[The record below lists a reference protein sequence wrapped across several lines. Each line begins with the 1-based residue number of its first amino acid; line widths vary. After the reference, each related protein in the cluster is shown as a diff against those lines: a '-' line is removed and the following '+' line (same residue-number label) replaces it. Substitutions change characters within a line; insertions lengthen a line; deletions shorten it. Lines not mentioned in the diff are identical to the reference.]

1 MQIILKSMSLVN
13 FRGIKNRKFDF
24 NPDLNIIRGDNQT
37 GKTTLL
43 ESFLWCLFGKDSYD
57 RKDFELKYKDA
68 DGNTRQRA
76 NVEVEVVLS
85 VDEKD
90 IELKRIY
97 KEKWVTK
104 RGSEECEFIGHETEF
119 YWNDVPLKMSD
130 FNERLSRLIDERLFK
145 LISNVPYFNSLHW
158 EKRREILFELAGDIS
173 ETDIL
178 KSFATLGNKDQ
189 VSFISNILNAD
200 KSLSDAKAEYANK
213 KKKVRESLKDIPA
226 RIDEAERSKP
236 NPVNISVLK
245 KDKEILDAK
254 ITAIEKS
261 MDELDLSASSKAKEL
276 EASNEEYNHLLS
288 KFYELKR
295 NYDARATEL
304 VNNIR
309 SSHVDPTIDIQS
321 YKKQLTDVESKI
333 VSLETRI
340 ESLDKKIEAGK
351 ISVEDARKQWFNEN
365 EKTLHFDDHDFNC
378 PTCKRSIE
386 PEDIEI
392 KKKELTAN
400 FNKDKTQRLFDITER
415 GKELK
420 SKLEDYT
427 SLKDDLYGERDTLQ
441 KSQVE
446 LKDILSD
453 LEAKS
458 ASSVSIDTLIEKAIT
473 ADPQLKIIQSAIDN
487 ADKAVK
493 SFRQIDNSEFMAKI
507 QAKKAEYRRELE
519 VINQSISEINNTLG
533 SVEYTA
539 KLDQRIQ
546 ELKESESVLNAE
558 LSELEGMEY
567 AILQYE
573 KARVQFIENRING
586 LFEIVSFKMFET
598 QINGYEIP
606 CCITLRNGV
615 PYDVDNNASRINAGL
630 DIINAL
636 SKHYDVYAPI
646 FIDNAESSNN
656 ILPVNAQLIRLEVS
670 HDPELV
676 FVTADELESVTN

>member
-458 ASSVSIDTLIEKAIT
+458 ASSVSMDTLIEKAIT

>member
-573 KARVQFIENRING
+573 KARVQLIENRING

-615 PYDVDNNASRINAGL
+615 PYDVDNNVL
-630 DIINAL
+630 
-636 SKHYDVYAPI
+636 HC
-646 FIDNAESSNN
+646 
-656 ILPVNAQLIRLEVS
+656 
-670 HDPELV
+670 
-676 FVTADELESVTN
+676 

>member
-226 RIDEAERSKP
+226 RIDEAERSKL